1 MTFIILVTSPPVI
14 GTGRVGPRQNKP
26 PFMLDDAQSQQMIQN
41 PQSGNLQHM
50 MGHPFAQRN
59 NQPRQERE
67 NQHERAEPKEFDNFQ
82 ESDFSN
88 DSIIKRSSVQDRLKR
103 LV

>member
-1 MTFIILVTSPPVI
+1 
-14 GTGRVGPRQNKP
+14 
-26 PFMLDDAQSQQMIQN
+26 
-41 PQSGNLQHM
+41 M